1 MGEALASSFFMLYI
15 RNTQTSKLH
24 AYDRSL
30 LELGYYA
37 EYEDDP
43 RDPPKKTKDVKFYVS
58 AVGIGDAV
66 CGMYAACGIADQG
79 FSVTLHTRHGD
90 WLSAVSHPNVTICP
104 ETDFSA
110 DANLDYQG
118 QLRSG
123 ESGISRPNWYIQ
135 SLRRYY
141 EIPDCVAKRPE
152 GITKLSKTGKLAV
165 LVPTSVWSVR
175 SWSADRWTDLSNLLT
190 DSGYVVVTIGSGRD
204 RESLEKIPSS
214 QLYWNRP
221 AAEVLELIGRAT
233 VLYGNDSGMAHI
245 AGLLGTPT
253 VVVLGPTT
261 KDFVFDC
268 SESVVGIG
276 SDMSCSGCYWQ
287 RDKGW
292 DERCVKICESLQ
304 SIQPETVFLLG
315 ESHAHEKQTHGQDSG
330 LRREATG
337 AGVRG
342 GRRRAKAK
350 ETNG

>member
-1 MGEALASSFFMLYI
+1 MLYI

-30 LELGYYA
+30 LDLGYYA

-43 RDPPKKTKDVKFYVS
+43 RDPPKKTKDITFYVS

-79 FSVTLHTRHGD
+79 FNVTLHTRHVN
-90 WLSAVSHPNVTICP
+90 WLSVVSHPNVSICL

-123 ESGISRPNWYIQ
+123 NSSGSRPNWYVQ

-152 GITKLSKTGKLAV
+152 KVTKFPKTQKLAV

-190 DSGYVVVTIGSGRD
+190 DAGYVVVTIGSGRD
-204 RESLEKIPSS
+204 KESLEQIPSS
-214 QLYWNRP
+214 KLLWNRP
-221 AAEVLELIGRAT
+221 AEEVLELIGSAT
-233 VLYGNDSGMAHI
+233 ILYGNDSGMAHI

-253 VVVLGPTT
+253 VAVLGPTT
-261 KDFVFDC
+261 RDFVFDC
-268 SESVVGIG
+268 ADSLVGIG
-276 SDMSCSGCYWQ
+276 SDMPCTGCYWQ

-292 DERCVKICESLQ
+292 DERCVKNCESLQ
-304 SIQPETVFLLG
+304 SIQPETVFQLG
-315 ESHAHEKQTHGQDSG
+315 ESHVHEKQTHGSSGG
-330 LRREATG
+330 LRRKTAGT
-337 AGVRG
+337 GVRVSS
-342 GRRRAKAK
+342 RRRKA
-350 ETNG
+350 EEADG

>member
-1 MGEALASSFFMLYI
+1 MLYI
-15 RNTQTSKLH
+15 RNTQNSRLH

-79 FSVTLHTRHGD
+79 FNVTIHTRHGD
-90 WLSAVSHPNVTICP
+90 WLSAVSHPNVSICP
-104 ETDFSA
+104 ETDYSA

-123 ESGISRPNWYIQ
+123 GSGGSRPNWYVQ
-135 SLRRYY
+135 NLRRYY

-152 GITKLSKTGKLAV
+152 KITKFSKAEKLAV

-175 SWSADRWTDLSNLLT
+175 SWNADRWTDLSNLLT
-190 DSGYVVVTIGSGRD
+190 DAGYVVVAIGSGRD

-214 QLYWNRP
+214 RLYWNRP
-221 AAEVLELIGRAT
+221 AAEILELIGSAA

-245 AGLLGTPT
+245 AGLIGTPA

-276 SDMSCSGCYWQ
+276 SDMPCSGCYWQ

-304 SIQPETVFLLG
+304 SIQPTTVFQLG
-315 ESHAHEKQTHGQDSG
+315 ESHVHEKQTHGQDSG
-330 LRREATG
+330 LRRKP
-337 AGVRG
+337 AGNGIRG
-342 GRRRAKAK
+342 RSGRSKAQ